1 MKTIIQNLKSRMQE
15 QSFCILYCSV
25 FLLQNPFQIF
35 CEINHHSKF
44 SAKHNYK
51 IKYCYN
57 FTNNNF
63 TNNSILDYLC
73 MLQTGAKV
81 GNDEYG

>member
-15 QSFCILYCSV
+15 QSFYVSYCTM
-25 FLLQNPFQIF
+25 FLLQNPFHIF

-51 IKYCYN
+51 NNLKYCY
-57 FTNNNF
+57 NF

-73 MLQTGAKV
+73 MLQTGTKV